1 MSTDIY
7 FGNNTS
13 KSMMKMIYS
22 LSGFCKTNASSNY
35 YFKTSGDSSYFTGPD
50 TDSSSFVY
58 TMTKVHSDDF
68 YCRFV
73 VDLQITKKSTD
84 KGDSGGWIN
93 LYANSFYS
101 DDADYEQKL
110 YDVKRSGWQYHTVQT
125 GGRTR
130 VDVSLSPVSINNT
143 KSKWTNPAI
152 TDELLIPSW
161 FTYVK
166 VRFATNTNLAAS
178 CAVHC
183 MLVE

>member
-1 MSTDIY
+1 MSTDLY
-7 FGNNTS
+7 FGNNTT

-22 LSGFCKTNASSNY
+22 LSGFRKTNASANY

-50 TDSSSFVY
+50 TNSSGVY
-58 TMTKVHSDDF
+58 IMTKVHNDDF

-93 LYANSFYS
+93 ISTNSFYS
-101 DDADYEQKL
+101 DDANYEQKL
-110 YDVKRSGWQYHTVQT
+110 YDIKRSGWKYNTVQT
-125 GGRTR
+125 NGRTR
-130 VDVSLSPVSINNT
+130 IDAYVVPVSINNT

-161 FTYVK
+161 LTYVY
-166 VRFATNTNLAAS
+166 VQFATNTNLAAS
-178 CAVHC
+178 CAIHC
-183 MLVE
+183 MLAE